1 MRYVILNKK
10 KRKKMEEK
18 EKGNEIIINKIDF
31 YVFYYFKDN

>member
-18 EKGNEIIINKIDF
+18 EKGNEIIINKIGF